1 ILIYRNALLRL
12 SRIHASSEGG
22 HIIPYRYILVAFRL
36 SSQNLDMDVLEMES
50 ILSSL
55 IAQKFVLGFLFHH
68 QQLVNL
74 SKKQPFP
81 PIMAADLAT
90 HA

>member
-1 ILIYRNALLRL
+1 RTEILIYRNALLRL
-12 SRIHASSEGG
+12 SRIRGLTISYSD
-22 HIIPYRYILVAFRL
+22 ILVAFRL

-55 IAQKFVLGFLFHH
+55 ISQKMVLGFLFHH
-68 QQLVNL
+68 QQLANL

-81 PIMAADLAT
+81 PIMSVGRAPNA
-90 HA
+90 